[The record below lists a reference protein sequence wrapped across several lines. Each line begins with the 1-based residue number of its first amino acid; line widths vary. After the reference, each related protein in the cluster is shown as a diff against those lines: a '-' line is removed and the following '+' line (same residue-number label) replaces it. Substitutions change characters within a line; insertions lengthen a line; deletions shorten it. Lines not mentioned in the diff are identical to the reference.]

1 MKNLF
6 FFLFITS
13 VFFISCSEDDIIDII
28 DVSFMNNMNELRVF
42 NTNIS
47 CIQLSEEQLAK
58 YEAGEYERWALGNIP
73 YSIKCN

>member
-1 MKNLF
+1 M
-6 FFLFITS
+6 IM
-13 VFFISCSEDDIIDII
+13 I
-28 DVSFMNNMNELRVF
+28 MNNMNELRVF
-42 NTNIS
+42 NTNIN